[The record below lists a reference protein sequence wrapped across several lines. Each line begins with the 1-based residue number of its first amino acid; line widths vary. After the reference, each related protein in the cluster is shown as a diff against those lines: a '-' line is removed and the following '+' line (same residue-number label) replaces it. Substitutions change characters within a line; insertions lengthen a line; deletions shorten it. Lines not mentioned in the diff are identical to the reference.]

1 MGSYRPSM
9 DSNPLLVRPGLG
21 TVKPT
26 QFNNPPPDHCFGYN
40 PPKDPEGAREVM
52 MIWKGN
58 EPKSSLDG
66 GKPSPDFKT
75 LNKLAVKS
83 GLSTAKEQPPFRRE
97 HTDVTIKTTREVNT
111 NRTQPTIPSSKA
123 KGPFGMPSA
132 HRTAEV
138 MRTHGPEEPR
148 VKYLVQGAYQEEWM
162 RQKLEAEAAGEG
174 RPRPYIPPQP
184 TRAVM
189 GHSYGASRYMQPPN
203 NEEPWKMSKFK
214 TVGPRVTQYTG
225 KVSSPSQVEYGYEG
239 EVAE

>member
-1 MGSYRPSM
+1 
-9 DSNPLLVRPGLG
+9 
-21 TVKPT
+21 
-26 QFNNPPPDHCFGYN
+26 
-40 PPKDPEGAREVM
+40 M

-214 TVGPRVTQYTG
+214 TVSC
-225 KVSSPSQVEYGYEG
+225 KEYGTSVG
-239 EVAE
+239 RSVAV